1 MKLYEAFRQSKNAHP
16 LPEKLAGGLWA
27 VRVPGVAFAAN
38 RYSFHAR
45 EEALLY
51 RKRSIAEH
59 VVRLM
64 GVTDPVQLDIAWSQ
78 DARRPEDLFRL
89 VMKGG
94 NNV

>member
-16 LPEKLAGGLWA
+16 LPEKLAGGMWA
-27 VRVPGVAFAAN
+27 VRVPGDGACL
-38 RYSFHAR
+38 RYSFHGR

-51 RKRSIAEH
+51 RKRSVAEH
-59 VVRLM
+59 AARLM
-64 GVTDPVQLDIAWSQ
+64 GVTDPVQLDIAWAQ

-94 NNV
+94 E